1 MVEEEPNNQQS
12 SATINASNKRLFQ
25 NSGKGNKLRIRNYAS
40 SECGAKV
47 INSNK
52 EAQGSYKILSESQ
65 DEYMLNPCNSKIWF
79 IVELC
84 EAIKLSS
91 IEVAN
96 YELFSSTFRNF
107 LIYGSGHYPTR
118 DWQLVG
124 NFTANDV
131 KQVQEF
137 SLSGEV
143 EFRKFLKIE
152 ILSHHGSEHF
162 CPFSLVR
169 AFGTSMT
176 DEFDEIENKIPIP
189 IDESEMLLESN
200 KTNESRPENYLNEK
214 SMFYKILRKVAA
226 FFYKTLPER
235 DRKDKT
241 KEENFASFLRDRDTL
256 DAIIEQSIMSMM
268 PTLEPKLSLC
278 LNLNQQSKKRRNRRI
293 HFCNYLR
300 TLIGA
305 TTFDLLLK
313 EMHKE
318 HDQQF
323 KCRFSSNSSELLDQ
337 DRQLP
342 SNSSSEHG
350 DLKSNLESSMLDQVL
365 PNPVKAD
372 EKRSS
377 ISNSDFISISDSI
390 KITSSNS
397 QSTVLLPTPTIVIR
411 SEEQPD
417 ELSTISSSLDL
428 QGESVDDSARK
439 DEKSIEL
446 EDSRESSDKS
456 DERQP
461 RGEEANDKPTA
472 TSSVEGDSTVTAAPP
487 EQQSIK
493 STEKTSTPLENTPI
507 ASSKTVQPDDE
518 LPNGTPLSG
527 SSSKESIFIRMMNK
541 IKTLELNLSLSSQ
554 YLEELSQRYRRQMD
568 EMQKN
573 FNQTIFKLNETS
585 KSAAEKDNR
594 QQLLLDKLGSKICEL
609 EEKLFI
615 LIAIIIAKVIFDL
628 ISWYRR

>member
-12 SATINASNKRLFQ
+12 STTINASNKRLFQ
-25 NSGKGNKLRIRNYAS
+25 NPAKGNKLRIRNYAS

-79 IVELC
+79 IIELC

-137 SLSGEV
+137 SFSGEV
-143 EFRKFLKIE
+143 EFRKFIKIE

-200 KTNESRPENYLNEK
+200 KTNESRPEKNYLNEK

-256 DAIIEQSIMSMM
+256 DAIIEQSVMNMV
-268 PTLEPKLSLC
+268 PTLQPKLSLC
-278 LNLNQQSKKRRNRRI
+278 LNFDQQSKKRRNRRI
-293 HFCNYLR
+293 QLCNYLR

-305 TTFDLLLK
+305 TTFDLLIK
-313 EMHKE
+313 EMHKK

-323 KCRFSSNSSELLDQ
+323 KCLFNASSSDLLDQ
-337 DRQLP
+337 ERLLQA
-342 SNSSSEHG
+342 NSTNESG
-350 DLKSNLESSMLDQVL
+350 GLNSNLESSMLDQML
-365 PNPVKAD
+365 SNSVKPD
-372 EKRSS
+372 EKHS
-377 ISNSDFISISDSI
+377 IANSDFISISDSI

-397 QSTVLLPTPTIVIR
+397 QATVLLPTPTIVVR
-411 SEEQPD
+411 NEDQPD
-417 ELSTISSSLDL
+417 ELSTISSGLDL
-428 QGESVDDSARK
+428 TNESADNPK
-439 DEKSIEL
+439 EEKSIEL
-446 EDSRESSDKS
+446 EDSGSSSQS
-456 DERQP
+456 DERP
-461 RGEEANDKPTA
+461 LSGEQISKPTA
-472 TSSVEGDSTVTAAPP
+472 TSLVEDTSTATAAV
-487 EQQSIK
+487 EQQQSLK

-507 ASSKTVQPDDE
+507 ASSKTMHPDDE

-594 QQLLLDKLGSKICEL
+594 QQLLLDKLGSKISDL

-615 LIAIIIAKVIFDL
+615 LIAIIIAKAIFDL
-628 ISWYRR
+628 VSWYRR

>member
-25 NSGKGNKLRIRNYAS
+25 NPAKGNKLRIRNYAS

-118 DWQLVG
+118 DWQLIG

-137 SLSGEV
+137 PFSGEV

-169 AFGTSMT
+169 VFGTSMT
-176 DEFDEIENKIPIP
+176 DEFDEIENKITIP
-189 IDESEMLLESN
+189 IEEIEMLESN
-200 KTNESRPENYLNEK
+200 HTNESRPEKNYLNEK

-241 KEENFASFLRDRDTL
+241 KEENFATFLRDRDTL
-256 DAIIEQSIMSMM
+256 DAIIEQSVMSMM

-278 LNLNQQSKKRRNRRI
+278 LNLDQQSKKRRNRRI
-293 HFCNYLR
+293 QLCNYLR
-300 TLIGA
+300 TLIGT

-323 KCRFSSNSSELLDQ
+323 KCRFNSNSSELLDQ
-337 DRQLP
+337 DRQLQA
-342 SNSSSEHG
+342 NSSSEHG

-365 PNPVKAD
+365 PNPD
-372 EKRSS
+372 EKESS
-377 ISNSDFISISDSI
+377 ISSGDFMSISDSL

-397 QSTVLLPTPTIVIR
+397 QSTILLPTPTIVIR
-411 SEEQPD
+411 PEEQAD

-428 QGESVDDSARK
+428 LGESADDAARK
-439 DEKSIEL
+439 AEKSIEL
-446 EDSRESSDKS
+446 EDSRESSSPS
-456 DERQP
+456 DERQL
-461 RGEEANDKPTA
+461 RGEETNGKPTPTA
-472 TSSVEGDSTVTAAPP
+472 PVEGGSTATPAAP
-487 EQQSIK
+487 EQSIK
-493 STEKTSTPLENTPI
+493 TAEKTSTPLENTPI
-507 ASSKTVQPDDE
+507 VSSKTMQPDDE

-585 KSAAEKDNR
+585 KTAAEKDNR
-594 QQLLLDKLGSKICEL
+594 QQLLLDRLGSKISEL

-615 LIAIIIAKVIFDL
+615 LIAVIIAKVIFDL
-628 ISWYRR
+628 VSWYRR